1 MPAPAVLDHPADGDL
16 VHWFENVL
24 VPQSTP
30 ALQKYV
36 RRLLPGDPH
45 RAEDIVQETHLRAW
59 RHLDTVASAR
69 SPQAWLSRVAR
80 NLAIDWSR
88 RTAARPAEVEE
99 DVTALVWQ
107 PGDDLYHAALDRTVL
122 IEALRN
128 LSPLHREILIL
139 VHYQDRTHAEVAGA
153 LGVPAGTVKSRA
165 HYATR
170 ELLRALGER
179 GITGLRF

>member
-1 MPAPAVLDHPADGDL
+1 MSAPAAENHPVDGDL
-16 VHWFENVL
+16 ASWFANVL

-30 ALQKYV
+30 ALHKYV

-59 RHLDTVASAR
+59 RHLDTVAAAR

-88 RTAARPAEVEE
+88 RSAARPSEVEE
-99 DVTALVWQ
+99 DVTAMVWP
-107 PGDDLYHAALDRTVL
+107 PGDDLYHAVLDRTVL
-122 IEALRN
+122 IDALRN
-128 LSPLHREILIL
+128 LSPLHREVLIL

-153 LGVPAGTVKSRA
+153 LGVPPGTVKSRA

-170 ELLRALGER
+170 ELLRALGEL
-179 GITGLRF
+179 GVTGHRF